1 MKNKINPAIKKLILW
16 KLNTEVPSNFRLSI
30 GNKGTF
36 TKNELM
42 KSIEK
47 EDDVG
52 RTYINMEMKFI
63 KALVSGELTDTL
75 AQ

>member
-47 EDDVG
+47 EDDIG